1 MIQLI
6 GEHDCRVAGVIEQ
19 RAMGTDHP
27 IYYFPT
33 VNVQRRSRFAVWK
46 RRDHGRRAQQ
56 DIPLLE
62 ELLPGEHGLVTPVK
76 GFQVL
81 GEGSR
86 WFVRFRLECSSN
98 HAN

>member
-19 RAMGTDHP
+19 RAMATDHP
-27 IYYFPT
+27 IYYFLT
-33 VNVQRRSRFAVWK
+33 VNLQWRSRFAVWK
-46 RRDHGRRAQQ
+46 RRDHGRWAQQ

-62 ELLPGEHGLVTPVK
+62 ELLPGEHGPVAPVK
-76 GFQVL
+76 CFQVL
-81 GEGSR
+81 GKAGRS
-86 WFVRFRLECSSN
+86 FLLFRLECSSN